1 MKIVYTRPDGGIS
14 VVSPAE
20 GARLANSVTLANGT
34 VLSGG
39 PRSVDQF
46 LRRWPVAG
54 AVAQWAETE
63 DEFLAR
69 VRARSV
75 PANASGVRI
84 VNDTDIPTDRTFR
97 NAWQD
102 PGSGAVKVDMPKAC
116 EIHRARLRE
125 LRTPMLAALDVEW
138 MKALETG
145 DEQKKTQVA
154 AKKQALRDVT
164 ADPAIDAADTPAAL
178 KAVLPTGL
186 T

>member
-1 MKIVYTRPDGGIS
+1 
-14 VVSPAE
+14 
-20 GARLANSVTLANGT
+20 
-34 VLSGG
+34 
-39 PRSVDQF
+39 
-46 LRRWPVAG
+46 
-54 AVAQWAETE
+54 
-63 DEFLAR
+63 
-69 VRARSV
+69 
-75 PANASGVRI
+75 
-84 VNDTDIPTDRTFR
+84 
-97 NAWQD
+97 
-102 PGSGAVKVDMPKAC
+102 MPKAC